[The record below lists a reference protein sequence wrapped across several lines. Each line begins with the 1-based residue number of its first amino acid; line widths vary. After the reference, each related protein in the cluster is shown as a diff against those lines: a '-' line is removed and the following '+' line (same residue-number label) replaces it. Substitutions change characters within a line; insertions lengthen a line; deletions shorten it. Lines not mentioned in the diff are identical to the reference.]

1 MKGIAIQDA
10 DTKSADN
17 AANIAES
24 ERNTSQS
31 IGKNSGYS
39 HVIVDKDGNIISYT
53 LDSFGTELAGSKG
66 TLAKNYN
73 LVWKQGGDSHQ
84 LDKVYTAANT
94 ASTID
99 AKSGALQAATDTA
112 SKITVNNSSFKINP
126 LALTVTVTGKRY
138 YGDTMAQGYTT
149 GGTLENG
156 KYNITVTPATDFAN
170 GETADRVLN
179 QENVEK
185 MLKSLKMILMLRART
200 ATVRLAKSAS
210 TPMSS
215 AVRVTRL
222 PSKAT
227 DSIRRTVRIPAV
239 PSHWHLC
246 YQRWHAYA
254 DHNPVDLTVNVK
266 GESIY
271 GNTGTTYTV
280 TSTGA
285 KNGETMTVDSGTLSN
300 LVANSAAGS
309 YTANEWTDT
318 TGATT
323 SKATTASGKYLNTAE
338 LRSGKKAADG
348 EDTDKG
354 IYTVQLKAGE
364 NIDGSNLSTFNSNN
378 YNITYR
384 TTQVIKPEKL
394 TITIDGTKV
403 YGSQPTSL
411 TTGNMN
417 ITSGEL
423 ATGDSLAGLAIADNM
438 GQLTDVGTY
447 RHNWSQSAG
456 LNGNTISAESYT
468 YDTAVGT
475 NQAGNKDVAS
485 GSPAR
490 RRTIRHSTSI
500 TTMSISSRPMKSRSV
515 RSSSIL
521 RVLRST
527 EIQRLA
533 TPIRLR
539 RWTRLVIQKKALLA
553 IRSSIRRT
561 SR

>member
-185 MLKSLKMILMLRART
+185 MLKSLENDTDATRENSNGKTGKISKYTDVKRSKSDPT
-200 ATVRLAKSAS
+200 AIESYRLN
-210 TPMSS
+210 TE
-215 AVRVTRL
+215 
-222 PSKAT
+222 
-227 DSIRRTVRIPAV
+227 DS
-239 PSHWHLC
+239 
-246 YQRWHAYA
+246 
-254 DHNPVDLTVNVK
+254 
-266 GESIY
+266 
-271 GNTGTTYTV
+271 
-280 TSTGA
+280 
-285 KNGETMTVDSGTLSN
+285 
-300 LVANSAAGS
+300 
-309 YTANEWTDT
+309 TDT
-318 TGATT
+318 SSTITL
-323 SKATTASGKYLNTAE
+323 ASM
-338 LRSGKKAADG
+338 
-348 EDTDKG
+348 
-354 IYTVQLKAGE
+354 
-364 NIDGSNLSTFNSNN
+364 LST
-378 YNITYR
+378 
-384 TTQVIKPEKL
+384 
-394 TITIDGTKV
+394 
-403 YGSQPTSL
+403 
-411 TTGNMN
+411 M
-417 ITSGEL
+417 
-423 ATGDSLAGLAIADNM
+423 
-438 GQLTDVGTY
+438 
-447 RHNWSQSAG
+447 
-456 LNGNTISAESYT
+456 
-468 YDTAVGT
+468 
-475 NQAGNKDVAS
+475 
-485 GSPAR
+485 AR
-490 RRTIRHSTSI
+490 IR
-500 TTMSISSRPMKSRSV
+500 
-515 RSSSIL
+515 
-521 RVLRST
+521 
-527 EIQRLA
+527 
-533 TPIRLR
+533 
-539 RWTRLVIQKKALLA
+539 
-553 IRSSIRRT
+553 
-561 SR
+561 